1 MREIER
7 VVLLKM
13 VDQKWMDN
21 IDDMAQLRQGIGLQS
36 MGGRDPVVEYKLA
49 GYDMFN
55 AMLESIKEDT
65 SRFIMHI
72 AVRREEDQQPG
83 PGGKRV
89 HRGPASPSAPGA
101 DEEAEH
107 MNPGDID
114 REENPDRESSRG
126 PADEMDSEGPGED
139 ISEGPSSPEEE
150 ARMRSAAAQKKASHA
165 LQQITRREEVAK
177 VTGTNRDETKK
188 KEPVKRKGKKIMPND
203 PCPCGS
209 GKKYKLCCGRK

>member
-1 MREIER
+1 
-7 VVLLKM
+7 
-13 VDQKWMDN
+13 
-21 IDDMAQLRQGIGLQS
+21 MAQLRQGIGLQS

-72 AVRREEDQQPG
+72 AVRREEEQG
-83 PGGKRV
+83 PAGRRPQ
-89 HRGPASPSAPGA
+89 RGPASPAAPGA

-107 MNPGDID
+107 MNPGDVE
-114 REENPDRESSRG
+114 REDAPDRETGRG
-126 PADEMDSEGPGED
+126 PAEEWIGDGPSDEEP
-139 ISEGPSSPEEE
+139 EGPSSPEEE